1 MPLKI
6 AILIAIMLVRIRFD
20 RGRPVQ
26 QGKGKNRKLALAMGA
41 LLTPAAVMASVL
53 GLWRLA
59 ADMKWTGEFGISSGL
74 FSHWQ
79 VWMASAALLQSVAW
93 ALNRYGRDHDR
104 ARS

>member
-1 MPLKI
+1 MV
-6 AILIAIMLVRIRFD
+6 VRIRFGM
-20 RGRPVQ
+20 GRPVQ
-26 QGKGKNRKLALAMGA
+26 RGKAKNRKLALAMGA
-41 LLTPAAVMASVL
+41 LLTPAAVMASAL

-79 VWMASAALLQSVAW
+79 VWLACAGVLHRGAW
-93 ALNRYGRDHDR
+93 VLTRYGRDHDG

>member
-1 MPLKI
+1 
-6 AILIAIMLVRIRFD
+6 MLLRIRFG
-20 RGRPVQ
+20 RGRQ
-26 QGKGKNRKLALAMGA
+26 IQRTKGKNRRLALAFGA

-59 ADMKWTGEFGISSGL
+59 ADMKWTGEFGIGSGL

-79 VWMASAALLQSVAW
+79 VWMASAALLQSIAW